1 VSYRHYTYSEKIYF
15 QRRIRKMVD
24 YSKYQNI
31 KVEKKDKIATVTLN
45 RPEFLNVMNSQTM
58 DEYESVMRELSKDNE
73 VRVIILTGAGKA
85 FSAGGDI
92 KGMKA
97 RTEDPVRQN
106 EYIMGP
112 EMGRSKQLILN
123 MVDMEKPIICAL
135 NGVASGLGATIAL
148 FCDIIIAA
156 KTARI
161 GDPHVRVGI
170 VAGDGGSVIW
180 PLLVGPARAKEY
192 LLTGDLVNADEAE
205 RIGLINK
212 VVEPEQLYPTALAF
226 AQRLAAGAP
235 KAIGWTKLS
244 INRWLKEGIN
254 LIMDT
259 SLGLEWL
266 TFVSKDHCEAVD
278 AFLEKREPKYEGK

>member
-1 VSYRHYTYSEKIYF
+1 
-15 QRRIRKMVD
+15 
-24 YSKYQNI
+24 
-31 KVEKKDKIATVTLN
+31 
-45 RPEFLNVMNSQTM
+45 
-58 DEYESVMRELSKDNE
+58 
-73 VRVIILTGAGKA
+73 
-85 FSAGGDI
+85 
-92 KGMKA
+92 
-97 RTEDPVRQN
+97 
-106 EYIMGP
+106 
-112 EMGRSKQLILN
+112 
-123 MVDMEKPIICAL
+123 L

-192 LLTGDLVNADEAE
+192 LLTGDLVNAEEAE
-205 RIGLINK
+205 RIGLINR
-212 VVEPEQLYPTALAF
+212 VVEPEELYPTALAL

-244 INRWLKEGIN
+244 INRWLKEGLN

-266 TFVSKDHCEAVD
+266 TFVSEDHREAVD
-278 AFLEKREPKYEGK
+278 AFLEKREPKYKGK

>member
-1 VSYRHYTYSEKIYF
+1 
-15 QRRIRKMVD
+15 MVD

-45 RPEFLNVMNSQTM
+45 RPESLNAMNSETM
-58 DEYESVMRELSKDNE
+58 DEYESVISELSKDDE

-97 RTEDPVRQN
+97 RLEDPARQA
-106 EYIMGP
+106 EFILGP
-112 EMGRSKQLILN
+112 EMRRSKQLLLN

-170 VAGDGGSVIW
+170 VAGDGGCVIW

-192 LLTGDLVNADEAE
+192 LFTGDLVNAEEAE
-205 RIGLINK
+205 RIGLINR
-212 VVEPEQLYPTALAF
+212 VVEPEELYPTAMAL

-244 INRWLKEGIN
+244 INRWLKEGLN
-254 LIMDT
+254 LIMDA
-259 SLGLEWL
+259 SLGLEWI
-266 TFVSKDHCEAVD
+266 TFGTEDHREAVD
-278 AFLEKREPKYEGK
+278 AFLEKREPKYKGK

>member
-1 VSYRHYTYSEKIYF
+1 
-15 QRRIRKMVD
+15 MVD

-58 DEYESVMRELSKDNE
+58 DEYESVMRELSKDDE

-97 RTEDPVRQN
+97 RTEDPARQN

-112 EMGRSKQLILN
+112 EMGRSKQLLLN

-192 LLTGDLVNADEAE
+192 LFTGDLVNAEEA
-205 RIGLINK
+205 
-212 VVEPEQLYPTALAF
+212 
-226 AQRLAAGAP
+226 
-235 KAIGWTKLS
+235 
-244 INRWLKEGIN
+244 
-254 LIMDT
+254 
-259 SLGLEWL
+259 
-266 TFVSKDHCEAVD
+266 
-278 AFLEKREPKYEGK
+278 